1 MSAICKW
8 LGKAPT
14 SEFSQLIWGSC
25 WAHLSWMPKEPRQ
38 TAPGQVMIFYLTASF
53 LQLHHFKLQTWQ
65 TPNTVH
71 LWQTNINVRLPDV
84 SQYLNATISQFTH
97 TRTHMYL
104 CTGDKQINIYL
115 YKYLKQQYLCIDLW
129 CKLTHRLHYITLCYI
144 ISITLYSCYI
154 DTVVFVAL
162 RQLPCVLLPVS
173 CVTYAWND
181 ITCTSTRTHVIYI
194 YKPMNKHIQTYIY
207 T

>member
-1 MSAICKW
+1 MTWEGPHIWVFSTNLRVLLGPSELNAKRASADSAWAGDDFLPHCFVFAV
-8 LGKAPT
+8 AP
-14 SEFSQLIWGSC
+14 
-25 WAHLSWMPKEPRQ
+25 
-38 TAPGQVMIFYLTASF
+38 
-53 LQLHHFKLQTWQ
+53 LQATNMANAKYRAFMANKYQCSSTRCFPISKCHHF
-65 TPNTVH
+65 PVH
-71 LWQTNINVRLPDV
+71 
-84 SQYLNATISQFTH
+84 TH

-144 ISITLYSCYI
+144 INITLYSCYI

-194 YKPMNKHIQTYIY
+194 
-207 T
+207 